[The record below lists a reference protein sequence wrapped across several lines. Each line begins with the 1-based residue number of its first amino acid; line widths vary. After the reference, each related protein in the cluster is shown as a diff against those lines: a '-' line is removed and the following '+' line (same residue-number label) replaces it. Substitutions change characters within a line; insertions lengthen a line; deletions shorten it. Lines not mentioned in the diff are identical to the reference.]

1 MWGQKLAT
9 RLAEPLFT
17 RTKWLK
23 SPENTLALL
32 VQLQGAMASPRLSL
46 YLPLLALFL
55 LGSAGSA
62 TAQVRG
68 TTAKPV
74 RGKTTKVV
82 VKKQRAAARPTRTVA
97 KPLTALKTKVAPTRH
112 LADGVGAIFSKKVEG
127 ISQPHPEVVKEIAK
141 AAGGSLR
148 GNVYVVQYGTP
159 AAEQVTA
166 LAKENG
172 VGMIYK
178 GSAGNGH
185 SMAWVG
191 GKFTDSVPGRNSFGN
206 GAKTRFHEFKP
217 LSERPQI
224 VAAFDLPKSIIGKA
238 TQNAA
243 KMAES
248 KKQCGADCSGYV
260 REIMLTTSSMA
271 KEAGSKNSIVELSSK
286 LQNYQAPTRLRNTS
300 LGLADVVI
308 LMVSK
313 NDWRNPGSAGYSIH
327 DWNGK

>member
-1 MWGQKLAT
+1 MA
-9 RLAEPLFT
+9 
-17 RTKWLK
+17 
-23 SPENTLALL
+23 LALP
-32 VQLQGAMASPRLSL
+32 VQLQRAMPSPRLQL
-46 YLPLLALFL
+46 YLPVLALFL

-68 TTAKPV
+68 TAAKPV

-82 VKKQRAAARPTRTVA
+82 VKKQRAAVRPTRTVA
-97 KPLTALKTKVAPTRH
+97 KPLTTLKTKVAAPTRH
-112 LADGVGAIFSKKVEG
+112 LADGVSAIFSKKVEG
-127 ISQPHPEVVKEIAK
+127 ISQPHPDVVKEIAK
-141 AAGGSLR
+141 AAGGTLR
-148 GNVYVVQYGTP
+148 GNVYVVHYGTP

-166 LAKENG
+166 LAKESG

-191 GKFTDSVPGRNSFGN
+191 GKFTDAVPGRNSFGN

-238 TQNAA
+238 TQNAS

-286 LQNYQAPTRLRNTS
+286 LQNYQAPTSLRNTS

-313 NDWRNPGSAGYSIH
+313 NDWRSPASAGYSIH
-327 DWNGK
+327 DWNKK

>member
-1 MWGQKLAT
+1 MAVIRQSG
-9 RLAEPLFT
+9 
-17 RTKWLK
+17 
-23 SPENTLALL
+23 LL
-32 VQLQGAMASPRLSL
+32 L
-46 YLPLLALFL
+46 LLALFVTA
-55 LGSAGSA
+55 SAGQASA
-62 TAQVRG
+62 QRV
-68 TTAKPV
+68 KPV
-74 RGKTTKVV
+74 RTKATKVV
-82 VKKQRAAARPTRTVA
+82 VKKQRVPARTRTIA
-97 KPLTALKTKVAPTRH
+97 SPLRVLKTKLASAPTRR
-112 LADGVGAIFSKKVEG
+112 LADGMSAIFSKKVEG
-127 ISQPHPEVVKEIAK
+127 ISQPHPEVVKQIAE
-141 AAGGSLR
+141 AAGGKLR
-148 GNVYVVQYGTP
+148 GSVYVVQYGTP

-191 GKFTDSVPGRNSFGN
+191 GHFTDAVPGRNSFSN

-260 REIMLTTSSMA
+260 REIMLTTSAMA
-271 KEAGSKNSIVELSSK
+271 KEAGSSNSIAQLSTK
-286 LQNYQAPTRLRNTS
+286 MQNYQAPTRLRNTS

-313 NDWRNPGSAGYSIH
+313 NDWRNPASAGYTIH